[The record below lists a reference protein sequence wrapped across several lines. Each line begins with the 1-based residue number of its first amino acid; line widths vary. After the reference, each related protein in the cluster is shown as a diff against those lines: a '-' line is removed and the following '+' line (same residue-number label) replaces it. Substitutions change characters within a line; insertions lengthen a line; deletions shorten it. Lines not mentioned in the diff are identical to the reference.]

1 MTDLE
6 TTAAALADARKRHM
20 QAQEEHFE
28 THIAPKL
35 QRMVGQHWVYRR
47 NCYSCPEKPSDYW
60 DVYGRVDGVDGA
72 SLILTV
78 AYVDSYGKPTLHRE
92 SAVSFDGEMPT
103 KWEKTTAK
111 AFNTEVRRV
120 LALLGVGVGSAVRR

>member
-6 TTAAALADARKRHM
+6 SAAEALAEARKRHT

-28 THIAPKL
+28 THVAPKL
-35 QRMVGQHWVYRR
+35 RAMVGRHWVYRG

-72 SLILTV
+72 SITLTV
-78 AYVDSYGKPTLHRE
+78 AYVDSYGQPTLRRE
-92 SAVSFDGEMPT
+92 SAVSFDGELPT
-103 KWEKTTAK
+103 GWEESTAK
-111 AFNTEVRRV
+111 KFDAEVRRV
-120 LALLGVGVGSAVRR
+120 LGLLGVAGGR